1 MDSHFRKL
9 SKEFKESEVHHLV
22 AIITVALYVPCYT
35 KYFEHI
41 LNSFRSHYQIDLAQ
55 MSELSQSDE
64 SNGLG
69 DDLIHLEIQSISQ
82 RDSDSQ
88 TNQREL
94 SRSNANPSKDYAR
107 HSEKHGVSFQKE
119 SSGHKTVQDIQY
131 GSSESS

>member
-1 MDSHFRKL
+1 M
-9 SKEFKESEVHHLV
+9 HHLV

-88 TNQREL
+88 TLPKEA
-94 SRSNANPSKDYAR
+94 SRNTVNPPKEYA
-107 HSEKHGVSFQKE
+107 KHP
-119 SSGHKTVQDIQY
+119 
-131 GSSESS
+131 